1 MKLIIL
7 LYGLMLSVAC
17 QSKQSEAGDERIDF
31 DTMLTSTF
39 ENLSQVNLKIAFI
52 EANKDYSMNSD
63 EKSCF
68 GEIYVFDYADSIL
81 YKLTDDCYYET
92 CLSWSPDGKKLLF
105 GSTRD
110 KKYKHDEP
118 DMTSYPDIY
127 VFDLLSN
134 NMRRINNTYKSSHD
148 LTYFSGLFWLNEG
161 IIVGDNSEII
171 MINEDGSLIKNIL
184 SVKDSIYISRF
195 IVLKDEKYIIISY
208 SLTNDYSHSK
218 VGLLN
223 ILTNNFSVMPG
234 NYALRGEGPT
244 FDSFLFGNRDSL
256 FLYKINSGRVVP
268 IDISGLGDTLS
279 IISAYYI
286 NSKELICNLTRSP
299 FIKGKLVRNINLQG
313 YIGVYSLI
321 NKSIYFPIRDS
332 RYKTDLILYH
342 NE

>member
-1 MKLIIL
+1 
-7 LYGLMLSVAC
+7 
-17 QSKQSEAGDERIDF
+17 
-31 DTMLTSTF
+31 
-39 ENLSQVNLKIAFI
+39 
-52 EANKDYSMNSD
+52 
-63 EKSCF
+63 
-68 GEIYVFDYADSIL
+68 
-81 YKLTDDCYYET
+81 
-92 CLSWSPDGKKLLF
+92 LSWSPDGKKLLF

-110 KKYKHDEP
+110 KKYRHDEP
-118 DMTSYPDIY
+118 DITSYPDLY

-134 NMRRINNTYKSSHD
+134 NIQRIKNTYKSSYE

-171 MINEDGSLIKNIL
+171 MINEDGSIIKNIL

-223 ILTNNFSVMPG
+223 ILNNNFSVMNG
-234 NYALRGEGPT
+234 NYALKGEGPT

-256 FLYKINSGRVVP
+256 YLYKINSGKIIP

-279 IISAYYI
+279 IVSANYI
-286 NSKELICNLTRSP
+286 NSNELICNLIGSP
-299 FIKGKLVRNINLQG
+299 FINGKLVRSIKLQG

-332 RYKTDLILYH
+332 RYKTDFILYH